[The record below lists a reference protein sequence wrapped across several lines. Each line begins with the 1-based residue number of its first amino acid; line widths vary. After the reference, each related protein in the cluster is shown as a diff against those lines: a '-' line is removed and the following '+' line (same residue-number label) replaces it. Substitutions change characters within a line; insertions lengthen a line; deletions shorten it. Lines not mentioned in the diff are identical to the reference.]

1 MRSLDSLLITLLS
14 MSSYLALYQVNAQA
28 VQRLPEA
35 CFRKGFWQAVY
46 AAQLR
51 LSKSEI
57 YEVHLRS
64 PPTWYINVLYQGCL
78 CILYTNLH
86 VCSFQGTFMTDILS
100 VIRNLKYF

>member
-1 MRSLDSLLITLLS
+1 MHR
-14 MSSYLALYQVNAQA
+14 LYK
-28 VQRLPEA
+28 RLPEA

-51 LSKSEI
+51 LGKSEI
-57 YEVHLRS
+57 YEVHLRMLTS
-64 PPTWYINVLYQGCL
+64 TQYINVLYQGCL